1 MDNALCLK
9 KKSLMPSKKPQN
21 PFKKKQFKDY
31 LKYSAMGF
39 QMAATVIL
47 GLLIGVKLDEWLE
60 TSRPYATLISV
71 LVFVFIALYI
81 PLKEFLKK

>member
-1 MDNALCLK
+1 
-9 KKSLMPSKKPQN
+9 
-21 PFKKKQFKDY
+21 
-31 LKYSAMGF
+31 MGF